1 MLAATPAPRT
11 YSGWVTDAAERF
23 AQALAGLGVDTVRPD
38 IALTTAPAPV
48 RLAPFAHAITA
59 EIGTEP
65 ELGTGRFVLL
75 HDPSHPAAWESDTRI
90 VVYVEADIDAEMAQD
105 QLLTDVGWA
114 WLQESLAAVEM
125 PYAALGGTV
134 TAVRST
140 SFEALSARGHETSIQ
155 VRASWSPAGLDDLP
169 HHFAAWIALME
180 SCAGL
185 SPYYPD
191 VTRIGEIS
199 S

>member
-1 MLAATPAPRT
+1 M
-11 YSGWVTDAAERF
+11 SDAARRF
-23 AQALAGLGVDTVRPD
+23 DEAVSGLATDDVRPD
-38 IALTTAPAPV
+38 ILLSAAPAPG
-48 RLAPFAHAITA
+48 RLAPHAHALTA
-59 EIGTEP
+59 EIGTDP

-75 HDPSHPAAWESDTRI
+75 HDPSRPASWESDTRI
-90 VVYVEADIDAEMAQD
+90 VVYVEADIDAEMAED

-114 WLQESLAAVEM
+114 WLQESLEQIHGR
-125 PYAALGGTV
+125 YAALGGTV

-155 VRASWSPAGLDDLP
+155 VRASWSPADLADLP
-169 HHFAAWIALME
+169 EHFDAWIGLME
-180 SCAGL
+180 LCAGL
-185 SPYYPD
+185 DPYHPD